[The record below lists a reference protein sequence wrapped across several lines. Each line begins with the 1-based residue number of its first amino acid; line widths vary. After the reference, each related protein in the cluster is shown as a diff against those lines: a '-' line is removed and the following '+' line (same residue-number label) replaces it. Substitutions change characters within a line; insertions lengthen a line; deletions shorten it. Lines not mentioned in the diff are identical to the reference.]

1 MRRTGRFFSQLSGSP
16 RKGRVKKKFS
26 RTKKDCKDCKD
37 QRARSQLSLFLSL
50 SSLQSVQ
57 RLMSLLRLLSPEMR
71 FQTKIGRQTA
81 EEAADLI
88 RVQAGRDQTAVKL
101 QQAAVP
107 GPVELPL
114 GAAQDRRDV
123 RHASAVEEAQLEQ
136 EALLGGELPEQWD
149 EELAETARGALPF
162 PVHDPALDLAVDRD
176 LEELLLARPPPLAA
190 AGEARR
196 EPRHLVLRED
206 DPMVGPQ
213 ALGGFGAGEP
223 VPEDEPFQ
231 EHARRPTPAGG
242 RGGAPVPDAA
252 RRATPG
258 GGPRGAPF
266 APEMD
271 PVGPQQVRQHGR
283 QEGREG
289 AAAL

>member
-1 MRRTGRFFSQLSGSP
+1 MRRTGRFFSQLSGSSAEEKTKDKFP
-16 RKGRVKKKFS
+16 RTSKTAKTA
-26 RTKKDCKDCKD
+26 RTKSADL
-37 QRARSQLSLFLSL
+37 SSLFLSL
-50 SSLQSVQ
+50 QSLQS
-57 RLMSLLRLLSPEMR
+57 LMSLLRLLDREVC
-71 FQTKIGRQTA
+71 FQAEVGRQAA
-81 EEAADLI
+81 EEPADSFRIEAA
-88 RVQAGRDQTAVKL
+88 RDQTAMDL
-101 QQAAVP
+101 HQTPVP
-107 GPVELPL
+107 GRVQLPL
-114 GAAQDRRDV
+114 GPAQDGRDV
-123 RHASAVEEAQLEQ
+123 CHAEAVEKAQLEQ
-136 EALLGGELPEQWD
+136 EAFLGGKRPEKG
-149 EELAETARGALPF
+149 AEDIAEADRGARPF

-190 AGEARR
+190 AREGRR

-206 DPMVGPQ
+206 DPMLGPQ